1 MSIIFFM
8 LFFSSEMEK
17 QKTTLV
23 DALCRKGSAL
33 ADQLLH
39 LQAQEGAAS
48 SDAEGKDEDHES
60 CSEALTETFWE
71 TTKWTDLFDSKVRE
85 QSRFFCLLHVGFF
98 GGFSWNYAPPLCAQP
113 HTFLPPTFSC
123 CPHMLCFLNDLFPQR
138 FCQTRQI
145 HGKTI
150 SVHVNVEVKG
160 RV

>member
-1 MSIIFFM
+1 
-8 LFFSSEMEK
+8 MEK
-17 QKTTLV
+17 QKNTLV

-85 QSRFFCLLHVGFF
+85 QSRFFVFCMLGFLMVSPGIMHCLCVHSLMHSFYFF
-98 GGFSWNYAPPLCAQP
+98 MPSPYVV
-113 HTFLPPTFSC
+113 LP
-123 CPHMLCFLNDLFPQR
+123 
-138 FCQTRQI
+138 
-145 HGKTI
+145 
-150 SVHVNVEVKG
+150 
-160 RV
+160 

>member
-1 MSIIFFM
+1 
-8 LFFSSEMEK
+8 MEK

-48 SDAEGKDEDHES
+48 SDAEGKDEDHDS

-85 QSRFFCLLHVGFF
+85 QSGLCLLHVGFF
-98 GGFSWNYAPPLCAQP
+98 HGFSWNFALPLCIQP
-113 HTFLPPTFSC
+113 HTLLPSTFSC
-123 CPHMLCFLNDLFPQR
+123 CPHMLCFLNDFFHRGFAKP
-138 FCQTRQI
+138 
-145 HGKTI
+145 
-150 SVHVNVEVKG
+150 VKFM
-160 RV
+160 VSPSLCM

>member
-1 MSIIFFM
+1 
-8 LFFSSEMEK
+8 MEK

-60 CSEALTETFWE
+60 FSEALTETFWE

-85 QSRFFCLLHVGFF
+85 QSRFFVFCMLGFLWFLLELRTAFVCTTSYIPPFYFF
-98 GGFSWNYAPPLCAQP
+98 MLSPYVV
-113 HTFLPPTFSC
+113 LP
-123 CPHMLCFLNDLFPQR
+123 
-138 FCQTRQI
+138 
-145 HGKTI
+145 
-150 SVHVNVEVKG
+150 
-160 RV
+160 

>member
-1 MSIIFFM
+1 
-8 LFFSSEMEK
+8 MEK

-48 SDAEGKDEDHES
+48 SEAEGKDEDHES

-85 QSRFFCLLHVGFF
+85 QSRFFVFCMLGFLMV
-98 GGFSWNYAPPLCAQP
+98 SPEIMHRLCVRSLIHSSFYFFVLSP
-113 HTFLPPTFSC
+113 YVVLP
-123 CPHMLCFLNDLFPQR
+123 
-138 FCQTRQI
+138 
-145 HGKTI
+145 
-150 SVHVNVEVKG
+150 
-160 RV
+160 

>member
-1 MSIIFFM
+1 
-8 LFFSSEMEK
+8 MEK
-17 QKTTLV
+17 QKNTLV

-85 QSRFFCLLHVGFF
+85 QQIFCLLHVGFF
-98 GGFSWNYAPPLCAQP
+98 DGFSWNYALPLCAQP
-113 HTFLPPTFSC
+113 HAFLPSTFSC
-123 CPHMLCFLNDLFPQR
+123 RPRMLCFLNDLFPQR
-138 FCQTRQI
+138 FCQACQI
-145 HGKTI
+145 HGKPI
-150 SVHVNVEVKG
+150 SVHVNIEVKG

>member
-1 MSIIFFM
+1 
-8 LFFSSEMEK
+8 MEK
-17 QKTTLV
+17 QKNTLV

-85 QSRFFCLLHVGFF
+85 QSRFFVFCMLGFLMVSPGIMHCLCVHSLMHSFLLLFHAVPVCCASLMTSFHRGFAKPVKF
-98 GGFSWNYAPPLCAQP
+98 MVSPSLC
-113 HTFLPPTFSC
+113 
-123 CPHMLCFLNDLFPQR
+123 M
-138 FCQTRQI
+138 
-145 HGKTI
+145 
-150 SVHVNVEVKG
+150 
-160 RV
+160 